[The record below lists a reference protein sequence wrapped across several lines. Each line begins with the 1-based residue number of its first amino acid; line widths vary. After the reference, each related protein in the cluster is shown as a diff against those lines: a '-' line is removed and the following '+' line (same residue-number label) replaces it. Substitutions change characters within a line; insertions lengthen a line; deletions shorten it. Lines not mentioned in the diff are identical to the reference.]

1 MSKPAYKISDIKK
14 IAFSSTALTT
24 LLTASLLYNDSV
36 LAQTTALGSVDV
48 SASIGSSCS
57 IFSADTM
64 SFGAYTGASDLT
76 AETRITINC
85 STGVV
90 YTISLTD
97 PHQSTAPNYKLV
109 RIAAGSS
116 ESTLSDYL
124 TIAFKK
130 YGSNSYLEQTVST
143 IIGTASGTEAVA
155 QTIQGVIAA
164 NQTGKTAGTFRKT
177 VSLRLSY

>member
-109 RIAAGSS
+109 RDGGNA
-116 ESTLSDYL
+116 STSSDYL
-124 TIAFKK
+124 TVAFKK

-143 IIGTASGTEAVA
+143 IIGTASGNEAVA

-177 VSLRLSY
+177 VSLNLSY

>member
-1 MSKPAYKISDIKK
+1 MSKPAYKIFDLKK

-24 LLTASLLYNDSV
+24 LLTVSLLYNDSV
-36 LAQTTALGSVDV
+36 VAQTTALGNVEV
-48 SASIGSSCS
+48 SASIGSSCT

-76 AETRITINC
+76 AETQITINC

-97 PHQSTAPNYKLV
+97 SHQSTAPNYKLV
-109 RIAAGSS
+109 RDGGNA
-116 ESTLSDYL
+116 STSSDYL
-124 TIAFKK
+124 TVAFKK

-155 QTIQGVIAA
+155 QTIQGVIAQG
-164 NQTGKTAGTFRKT
+164 QTGKTAGTFRKT
-177 VSLRLSY
+177 VSLNLSY